1 MPCRLMACTD
11 LDLYWYNGFYNFLSP
26 PPRKEGAFFAL
37 VGRAV
42 DQAMSG

>member
-26 PPRKEGAFFAL
+26 PRKEGAFFAL